1 MKKLVIATRGS
12 KLALWQAEHVKS
24 RIEGRHPGV
33 SVELLVLKTRGDII
47 LDVPL
52 AKVGGKGLFVK
63 EIEEALLDG
72 RADLAVHS
80 MKDVPME
87 LPEGLVLGI
96 IPEREEP
103 SDTFLSVHHGSLAA
117 LPHGATVG
125 TSSLRRQSQLLALRP
140 DLNVV
145 SLRGN
150 VDTRLRKL
158 SEGQFDAIIMA
169 TAGMKRLGLSAPKS
183 EVLGPPA
190 FLPAVGQKRLGLSAP
205 KSEVLGPPAFLPA
218 VGQGALGIE
227 FRDDRTDGA
236 DLRDLLAFM
245 EHTPTRIRV
254 EAERGFLAGL
264 QGGCQVPI
272 AGHAVMTGD
281 ATFALEG
288 LVADLTG
295 ARVIRRTVNS
305 RPQDRP
311 GPGRATGGRRRGGN
325 PGRGVRQRRGRG
337 LGHPRFPIAS
347 TTGRPSDK
355 EGRPAL
361 FMTPSNDAFH

>member
-12 KLALWQAEHVKS
+12 KLALWQAEHIKS
-24 RIEGRHPGV
+24 CIEGKHPGV

-103 SDTFLSVHHGSLAA
+103 SDTFLSVHHASLAA

-190 FLPAVGQKRLGLSAP
+190 FLPAVGQ
-205 KSEVLGPPAFLPA
+205 
-218 VGQGALGIE
+218 GALGIE
-227 FRDDRTDGA
+227 FRTDRA
-236 DLRDLLAFM
+236 DLRELLAFL

-272 AGHAVMTGD
+272 AGHAVMTGND
-281 ATFALEG
+281 TFTLEG

-295 ARVIRRTVNS
+295 VRVIRRTMNGKSAPDGAQARTVGLDLAAQLVADGAGDILAEVYGSGHAVN
-305 RPQDRP
+305 
-311 GPGRATGGRRRGGN
+311 
-325 PGRGVRQRRGRG
+325 
-337 LGHPRFPIAS
+337 
-347 TTGRPSDK
+347 
-355 EGRPAL
+355 
-361 FMTPSNDAFH
+361 

>member
-12 KLALWQAEHVKS
+12 KLALWQAEHIKS
-24 RIEGRHPGV
+24 CIEGKHPGV

-103 SDTFLSVHHGSLAA
+103 SDTFLSVHHASLAA

-190 FLPAVGQKRLGLSAP
+190 FLPAVGQ
-205 KSEVLGPPAFLPA
+205 
-218 VGQGALGIE
+218 GALGIE
-227 FRDDRTDGA
+227 FRADRA
-236 DLRDLLAFM
+236 DLHDLLAFL

-272 AGHAVMTGD
+272 AGHAVMTGND
-281 ATFALEG
+281 TFTLEG

-295 ARVIRRTVNS
+295 TRVIRRTMNGKSAPDGVQA
-305 RPQDRP
+305 RTVGLDLAAQLVAD
-311 GPGRATGGRRRGGN
+311 GAGAILAEVYGN
-325 PGRGVRQRRGRG
+325 GEAV
-337 LGHPRFPIAS
+337 S
-347 TTGRPSDK
+347 
-355 EGRPAL
+355 
-361 FMTPSNDAFH
+361 

>member
-12 KLALWQAEHVKS
+12 KLALWQAEHIKS
-24 RIEGRHPGV
+24 CIEGKHPGV

-103 SDTFLSVHHGSLAA
+103 SDTFLSVHHASLAA

-190 FLPAVGQKRLGLSAP
+190 FLPAVGQ
-205 KSEVLGPPAFLPA
+205 
-218 VGQGALGIE
+218 GALGIE
-227 FRDDRTDGA
+227 FRADRTD
-236 DLRDLLAFM
+236 LHDLLAFL

-272 AGHAVMTGD
+272 AGHAVMTGND
-281 ATFALEG
+281 TFTLEG

-295 ARVIRRTVNS
+295 ARVIRRTMNGKSAPDGAQARTVGLDLAAQLVADGAGDILAEVYGSGEAVN
-305 RPQDRP
+305 
-311 GPGRATGGRRRGGN
+311 
-325 PGRGVRQRRGRG
+325 
-337 LGHPRFPIAS
+337 
-347 TTGRPSDK
+347 
-355 EGRPAL
+355 
-361 FMTPSNDAFH
+361 

>member
-1 MKKLVIATRGS
+1 MNKLVIATRGS

-24 RIEGRHPGV
+24 CIEGRHPGV

-103 SDTFLSVHHGSLAA
+103 SDSFLSVHHDSLAA

-190 FLPAVGQKRLGLSAP
+190 FLPAVGQ
-205 KSEVLGPPAFLPA
+205 
-218 VGQGALGIE
+218 GALGIE
-227 FRDDRTDGA
+227 FREDRA

-295 ARVIRRTVNS
+295 ARVIRRTLNGTSAPDGAQARMVGLDLAARLVADGAGEILAEVYGS
-305 RPQDRP
+305 
-311 GPGRATGGRRRGGN
+311 GAATN
-325 PGRGVRQRRGRG
+325 
-337 LGHPRFPIAS
+337 
-347 TTGRPSDK
+347 
-355 EGRPAL
+355 
-361 FMTPSNDAFH
+361 

>member
-12 KLALWQAEHVKS
+12 KLALWQAEHVRS
-24 RIEGRHPGV
+24 RMEHRHPGI
-33 SVELLVLKTRGDII
+33 SAALLVLKTQGDII

-63 EIEEALLDG
+63 EIEEALLEG

-87 LPEGLVLGI
+87 LPHGLVLGI
-96 IPEREEP
+96 IPEREDP
-103 SDTFLSVHHGSLAA
+103 TDTFLSLHHESLAA
-117 LPHGATVG
+117 LPRGATVG

-140 DLNVV
+140 DLNVA

-158 SEGQFDAIIMA
+158 SEGQFDAIVMA
-169 TAGMKRLGLSAPKS
+169 TAGM
-183 EVLGPPA
+183 
-190 FLPAVGQKRLGLSAP
+190 KRLGLSAP

-227 FRDDRTDGA
+227 FRDDRD
-236 DLRDLLAFM
+236 DLRELLAFM
-245 EHTPTRIRV
+245 EHPPTRIRV

-272 AGHAVMTGD
+272 AGHAVMTGAD
-281 ATFALEG
+281 TFTLEG

-295 ARVIRRTVNS
+295 TRTIRRTV
-305 RPQDRP
+305 
-311 GPGRATGGRRRGGN
+311 TGVSAPDGKNARRTGLDLAARLTADGAGEILAEVYGN
-325 PGRGVRQRRGRG
+325 GEAV
-337 LGHPRFPIAS
+337 
-347 TTGRPSDK
+347 
-355 EGRPAL
+355 E
-361 FMTPSNDAFH
+361 

>member
-12 KLALWQAEHVKS
+12 KLALWQAEHIKS
-24 RIEGRHPGV
+24 CIEGKHPGV

-103 SDTFLSVHHGSLAA
+103 SDTFLSVHHASLAA

-190 FLPAVGQKRLGLSAP
+190 FLPAVGQ
-205 KSEVLGPPAFLPA
+205 
-218 VGQGALGIE
+218 GALGIE
-227 FRDDRTDGA
+227 FRADRA
-236 DLRDLLAFM
+236 DLHDLLAFL

-272 AGHAVMTGD
+272 AGHAVMTGND
-281 ATFALEG
+281 TFTLEG

-295 ARVIRRTVNS
+295 TRVIRRTMNGKSAPDGAQARTV
-305 RPQDRP
+305 
-311 GPGRATGGRRRGGN
+311 
-325 PGRGVRQRRGRG
+325 G
-337 LGHPRFPIAS
+337 LDLAAQLVADGAGDILAEVYGS
-347 TTGRPSDK
+347 G
-355 EGRPAL
+355 EA
-361 FMTPSNDAFH
+361 MN

>member
-12 KLALWQAEHVKS
+12 KLALWQAEHIKS
-24 RIEGRHPGV
+24 CIEGKHPGV

-103 SDTFLSVHHGSLAA
+103 SDTFLSVHHASLAA

-190 FLPAVGQKRLGLSAP
+190 FLPAVGQ
-205 KSEVLGPPAFLPA
+205 
-218 VGQGALGIE
+218 GALGIE
-227 FRDDRTDGA
+227 FRADRTD
-236 DLRDLLAFM
+236 LHDLLAFL

-272 AGHAVMTGD
+272 AGHAVMTGND
-281 ATFALEG
+281 AFTLEG

-295 ARVIRRTVNS
+295 TRVIRRAMNGKSAPDGAQARTV
-305 RPQDRP
+305 
-311 GPGRATGGRRRGGN
+311 
-325 PGRGVRQRRGRG
+325 G
-337 LGHPRFPIAS
+337 LDLAAQLVADGAGAILAEVYGS
-347 TTGRPSDK
+347 GEAVS
-355 EGRPAL
+355 
-361 FMTPSNDAFH
+361 

>member
-12 KLALWQAEHVKS
+12 KLALWQAEHIKS
-24 RIEGRHPGV
+24 CIEGKHPGV

-103 SDTFLSVHHGSLAA
+103 SDTFLSVHHASLAA

-125 TSSLRRQSQLLALRP
+125 TSSLRRQSQLLAMRP

-190 FLPAVGQKRLGLSAP
+190 FLPAVGQ
-205 KSEVLGPPAFLPA
+205 
-218 VGQGALGIE
+218 GALGIE
-227 FRDDRTDGA
+227 FRADRTDGA
-236 DLRDLLAFM
+236 DLHDLLAFL

-272 AGHAVMTGD
+272 AGHAVMTGND
-281 ATFALEG
+281 TFTLEG

-295 ARVIRRTVNS
+295 ARVIRRTMNGKSAPDGAQARKIGLDLAAQLVA
-305 RPQDRP
+305 D
-311 GPGRATGGRRRGGN
+311 GAGAILAEVYGN
-325 PGRGVRQRRGRG
+325 G
-337 LGHPRFPIAS
+337 
-347 TTGRPSDK
+347 
-355 EGRPAL
+355 
-361 FMTPSNDAFH
+361 DAVS

>member
-12 KLALWQAEHVKS
+12 KLALWQAEHIKS
-24 RIEGRHPGV
+24 CIEGKHPGV

-103 SDTFLSVHHGSLAA
+103 SDTFLSVHHASLAA

-183 EVLGPPA
+183 EVLGPPT
-190 FLPAVGQKRLGLSAP
+190 
-205 KSEVLGPPAFLPA
+205 FLPA

-227 FRDDRTDGA
+227 FRADRV
-236 DLRDLLAFM
+236 DLHELLAFL

-272 AGHAVMTGD
+272 AGHAVMTGND
-281 ATFALEG
+281 TFTLEG

-295 ARVIRRTVNS
+295 TRVIRRTMNGKSAPDGAQARTVGLDLAAQLVADGAGAILAEVYGNGEAVN
-305 RPQDRP
+305 
-311 GPGRATGGRRRGGN
+311 
-325 PGRGVRQRRGRG
+325 
-337 LGHPRFPIAS
+337 
-347 TTGRPSDK
+347 
-355 EGRPAL
+355 
-361 FMTPSNDAFH
+361 

>member
-12 KLALWQAEHVKS
+12 KLALWQAEHIKS
-24 RIEGRHPGV
+24 CIEGKHPGV

-103 SDTFLSVHHGSLAA
+103 SDTFLSVHHASLAA

-183 EVLGPPA
+183 EVLGPPT
-190 FLPAVGQKRLGLSAP
+190 
-205 KSEVLGPPAFLPA
+205 FLPA

-227 FRDDRTDGA
+227 FRADRV
-236 DLRDLLAFM
+236 DLHELLAFL

-272 AGHAVMTGD
+272 AGHAVMTGND
-281 ATFALEG
+281 TFTLEG

-295 ARVIRRTVNS
+295 ARVIRRTMNGKSAPDGAQARTV
-305 RPQDRP
+305 
-311 GPGRATGGRRRGGN
+311 
-325 PGRGVRQRRGRG
+325 G
-337 LGHPRFPIAS
+337 LDLAAQLVADGAGDILAEVYGSGHAVS
-347 TTGRPSDK
+347 
-355 EGRPAL
+355 
-361 FMTPSNDAFH
+361 

>member
-24 RIEGRHPGV
+24 CIEGQHPDV

-103 SDTFLSVHHGSLAA
+103 SDTFLSVQYDSLAA

-125 TSSLRRQSQLLALRP
+125 TSSLRRQSQLLGLRP

-190 FLPAVGQKRLGLSAP
+190 FI
-205 KSEVLGPPAFLPA
+205 PA

-227 FRDDRTDGA
+227 FRGDRA
-236 DLRDLLAFM
+236 DLHELLAFM

-272 AGHAVMTGD
+272 AGHAVMTGTD
-281 ATFALEG
+281 SFALEG

-295 ARVIRRTVNS
+295 ARVIRRTVNGVS
-305 RPQDRP
+305 APDGAQARQIGLDLAAELVAD
-311 GPGRATGGRRRGGN
+311 GAGEILAEVYGSGAATN
-325 PGRGVRQRRGRG
+325 
-337 LGHPRFPIAS
+337 
-347 TTGRPSDK
+347 
-355 EGRPAL
+355 
-361 FMTPSNDAFH
+361 

>member
-12 KLALWQAEHVKS
+12 KLALWQAEHIKS
-24 RIEGRHPGV
+24 CIEGKHPGV

-103 SDTFLSVHHGSLAA
+103 SDTFLSVHHASLSA

-190 FLPAVGQKRLGLSAP
+190 FLPAVGQ
-205 KSEVLGPPAFLPA
+205 
-218 VGQGALGIE
+218 GALGIE
-227 FRDDRTDGA
+227 FRADRA
-236 DLRDLLAFM
+236 DLHDLLAFL

-272 AGHAVMTGD
+272 AGHAVMTGAD
-281 ATFALEG
+281 TFTLEG

-295 ARVIRRTVNS
+295 ARVIRRTV
-305 RPQDRP
+305 
-311 GPGRATGGRRRGGN
+311 TGKSTPDGAQARKIGLNLAAQLVADGAGDILAEVYGN
-325 PGRGVRQRRGRG
+325 
-337 LGHPRFPIAS
+337 GHAV
-347 TTGRPSDK
+347 
-355 EGRPAL
+355 
-361 FMTPSNDAFH
+361 N

>member
-12 KLALWQAEHVKS
+12 KLALWQAEHIKS
-24 RIEGRHPGV
+24 CIEGKHPGV

-103 SDTFLSVHHGSLAA
+103 SDTFLSVHHASLAA

-190 FLPAVGQKRLGLSAP
+190 FLPAVGQ
-205 KSEVLGPPAFLPA
+205 
-218 VGQGALGIE
+218 GALGIE
-227 FRDDRTDGA
+227 FRADRA
-236 DLRDLLAFM
+236 DLHDLLAFL

-272 AGHAVMTGD
+272 AGHAVMTGND
-281 ATFALEG
+281 TFTLEG

-295 ARVIRRTVNS
+295 TRVIRRTMNGKSAPDGAQARTVGLDLAA
-305 RPQDRP
+305 QLVAD
-311 GPGRATGGRRRGGN
+311 GAGAILAEVYGN
-325 PGRGVRQRRGRG
+325 GEAV
-337 LGHPRFPIAS
+337 S
-347 TTGRPSDK
+347 
-355 EGRPAL
+355 
-361 FMTPSNDAFH
+361 

>member
-12 KLALWQAEHVKS
+12 KLALWQAEHIKS
-24 RIEGRHPGV
+24 CIEGKHPGV

-103 SDTFLSVHHGSLAA
+103 SDTFLSVHHASLAA

-190 FLPAVGQKRLGLSAP
+190 FLPAVGQ
-205 KSEVLGPPAFLPA
+205 
-218 VGQGALGIE
+218 GALGIE
-227 FRDDRTDGA
+227 FRADRA
-236 DLRDLLAFM
+236 DLHDLLAFL

-272 AGHAVMTGD
+272 AGHAVMTGND
-281 ATFALEG
+281 TFTLEG

-295 ARVIRRTVNS
+295 TRVIRRTMNGKSAPDGAQARTVGLDLAAQLVADGAGAILAEVYGNGEAVN
-305 RPQDRP
+305 
-311 GPGRATGGRRRGGN
+311 
-325 PGRGVRQRRGRG
+325 
-337 LGHPRFPIAS
+337 
-347 TTGRPSDK
+347 
-355 EGRPAL
+355 
-361 FMTPSNDAFH
+361 